1 MIGSDTKNF
10 LNPEQILNQLE
21 IESDIVACDFGCGSG
36 GWVLPLARKAEDGIV
51 YAVDILPEPLDALK
65 AKADSFAL
73 SNIKTILSNV
83 EKDVKIQDES
93 CDLVLMTNLLFE
105 IEDKKAVMEQGKRVL
120 KPGGKILIVDWKKKN
135 SVVPEKDTIS
145 ADDVKKLADK
155 ITLKLEKEIDAG
167 VYHYALVFE
176 KLLRLRRI
184 INRSE

>member
-1 MIGSDTKNF
+1 MEGF

-21 IESDIVACDFGCGSG
+21 IESDIIVADFGCGSG
-36 GWVLPLARKAEDGIV
+36 GWVLPLAQKIEDGMV
-51 YAVDILPEPLDALK
+51 YAVDILQEPIDALK
-65 AKADSFAL
+65 AKASSLSL

-105 IEDKKAVMEQGKRVL
+105 TEDKSAVMEQGKRIL

-145 ADDVKKLADK
+145 AEEVKKLANK

-176 KLLRLRRI
+176 K
-184 INRSE
+184 

>member
-1 MIGSDTKNF
+1 LEVTPPKAMKNF

-36 GWVLPLARKAEDGIV
+36 GWVLPLAQKAEDGMV
-51 YAVDILPEPLDALK
+51 YAVDILGEPLEVLS
-65 AKADSFAL
+65 AKADSLSL

-105 IEDKKAVMEQGKRVL
+105 TEDKKAVMEQGKRVL

-135 SVVPEKDTIS
+135 SVVPVANTIS
-145 ADDVKKLADK
+145 ADDIKKFAEE
-155 ITLKLEKEIDAG
+155 IGLKLEKEIDAG
-167 VYHYALVFE
+167 IYQYGLVFE
-176 KLLRLRRI
+176 KILNI
-184 INRSE
+184 VK